1 MLLRQLGLRILQ
13 AIGVL
18 WAAYTVAFAVLYA
31 LPGDPAAIIAGGG
44 DSGTQVS
51 EQAVAELRARYGLDR
66 PIWVQYLD
74 GLAHAVRGD
83 LGQSMR
89 IGSVSEAIVQAV
101 PATAQI
107 AGLAIVMSIIGGA
120 GLALLASYLRSPLLR
135 QLLLSL
141 PSLGVSV
148 PSFWLALLLLQVF
161 SFRLGWFPAFGNDG
175 FGSLILP
182 SLTLAALG
190 SALIGQIF
198 ARSLLAEQRAG
209 YVATAKAKGVSA
221 IGIHLRHVAR
231 NAALPSLT
239 LLGVLVSQFLA
250 GAVVTETVFSRTG
263 LGQLTTQAVTTQD
276 IPLALGIVVFG
287 AAVVVVT
294 TLIVDL
300 VYPLLDPRV
309 STGGAR

>member
-1 MLLRQLGLRILQ
+1 MLRYLGVRTLQ

-18 WAAYTVAFAVLYA
+18 WAAYTVAFCVLYA

-51 EQAVAELRARYGLDR
+51 EQAIAELRARYGLDR
-66 PIWVQYLD
+66 PLPVQYLD
-74 GLAHAVRGD
+74 GLWHAVQGD
-83 LGQSMR
+83 LGTSMR
-89 IGSVSEAIVQAV
+89 VGSVSDSISQAV

-107 AGLAIVMSIIGGA
+107 AGLAIVLSIIGGA
-120 GLALLASYLRSPLLR
+120 GLALLASYLRAPLLR

-141 PSLGVSV
+141 PSLGVSI

-161 SFRLGWFPAFGNDG
+161 SFRLGWFPAFGNEG
-175 FGSLILP
+175 FSSLILP
-182 SLTLAALG
+182 ALTMAALG
-190 SALIGQIF
+190 SALLGQVF
-198 ARSLLAEQRAG
+198 ARSLLAEQRSG
-209 YVATAKAKGVSA
+209 YVATAAAKGVSRA
-221 IGIHLRHVAR
+221 GIHLRHVAR

-263 LGQLTTQAVTTQD
+263 LGQLTTQAVSTQD

-287 AAVVVVT
+287 AAVVVLT
-294 TLIVDL
+294 TLVVDL
-300 VYPLLDPRV
+300 IHPLLDPRIA
-309 STGGAR
+309 TGGAR